1 MKTMDFRTDVLPLK
15 DKLFRLALRITLDR
29 QEAEDITQET
39 LIKVWEKRDEWHQ
52 IQNME
57 AYCLTIARHLAIDAT
72 KSKRSAHLSLSET
85 NETLHATDLL
95 PDDDLDLRQRVA
107 AIRNLI
113 NELPEVQRTIVQ
125 LRDIEGLRY
134 NDIAQVTGLTETQ
147 VKVYLHRARK
157 KIKDL
162 LEK

>member
-15 DKLFRLALRITLDR
+15 DKIFRLVLRITLDR

-57 AYCLTIARHLAIDAT
+57 AYCLTIARRLAIDST
-72 KSKRSAHLSLSET
+72 KAKRSQSLSLSET
-85 NETLHATDLL
+85 DNTLHATTPL
-95 PDDDLDLRQRVA
+95 PDEDLDLRQRIA

-113 NELPEVQRTIVQ
+113 NDLPEVQRTIIQ

-134 NDIAQVTGLTETQ
+134 DEIAQITGVTETQ